1 MESWII
7 AFLLFNKLLFK
18 INYHFWLEYNCTV
31 MTLSDQTSS
40 PLTHMA
46 TPAWWLISSHP
57 SKLLKYKLPFF
68 LRFPFDT
75 CWRESF
81 NMAEAVVPS
90 HTDLTVIS
98 SVMSELRNTFQGSE
112 IDQATLAKLE
122 KLWMKKLKFLDE
134 QEYEQSVV
142 EDSCVK
148 ADSLLST
155 GAFNMFNYTLF
166 LKFFLQSFIT
176 IFVIYLL

>member
-1 MESWII
+1 
-7 AFLLFNKLLFK
+7 
-18 INYHFWLEYNCTV
+18 
-31 MTLSDQTSS
+31 
-40 PLTHMA
+40 
-46 TPAWWLISSHP
+46 
-57 SKLLKYKLPFF
+57 
-68 LRFPFDT
+68 
-75 CWRESF
+75 
-81 NMAEAVVPS
+81 MAEAVVPS

-155 GAFNMFNYTLF
+155 GEFNMFNYTFF
-166 LKFFLQSFIT
+166 LISFLQSFIT

>member
-1 MESWII
+1 
-7 AFLLFNKLLFK
+7 
-18 INYHFWLEYNCTV
+18 
-31 MTLSDQTSS
+31 
-40 PLTHMA
+40 
-46 TPAWWLISSHP
+46 
-57 SKLLKYKLPFF
+57 
-68 LRFPFDT
+68 
-75 CWRESF
+75 
-81 NMAEAVVPS
+81 MAEAVVPS

-155 GAFNMFNYTLF
+155 GAFNMFNYTFF
-166 LKFFLQSFIT
+166 LTFFLQSFIT